1 MYFITGNIA
10 HRLCYIAEMRFT
22 PSRRIQ
28 AVPPSFLREIFKLI
42 ADPRIIS
49 FATGLPNPT
58 LFPTDAFKEA
68 ADRTLE
74 EAPGEALQYGTSI
87 GLPEL
92 RTLIAESYVRKDK
105 IDVSA
110 DQILIT
116 NGSQQGLELLGKVLI
131 NEGDSV
137 AVEMPTYL
145 AAIQAFSVY
154 EPRFVGVPLE
164 AEGMSI
170 PHLTEALRK
179 EPPKLLYTIPN
190 FQNPTGITTSDKV
203 RQAVSAAINGTDV
216 ILIED
221 DPYGEIRFEG
231 ERQRTYASMIENVV
245 MLGSFSKIVA
255 PGLRLGWMVVR
266 DPGLYRLLET
276 AKQAEDLHT
285 STFIQHVVYR
295 YYRDNDSDEH
305 VAVIAAA
312 YRKQK
317 DAMIA
322 ALQEQ
327 FGGTITYTKPEGG
340 MFIWATFPEH
350 VDTSTLFTL
359 ALEEGV
365 AFVPGE
371 SFYTDS
377 AQKNTMRLNFSNA
390 SVEHITE
397 GMQRLKRAVNRYES
411 RT

>member
-1 MYFITGNIA
+1 
-10 HRLCYIAEMRFT
+10 LCYIAEMRFT

-145 AAIQAFSVY
+145 AAIQAF
-154 EPRFVGVPLE
+154 
-164 AEGMSI
+164 
-170 PHLTEALRK
+170 
-179 EPPKLLYTIPN
+179 
-190 FQNPTGITTSDKV
+190 
-203 RQAVSAAINGTDV
+203 
-216 ILIED
+216 
-221 DPYGEIRFEG
+221 
-231 ERQRTYASMIENVV
+231 
-245 MLGSFSKIVA
+245 
-255 PGLRLGWMVVR
+255 
-266 DPGLYRLLET
+266 
-276 AKQAEDLHT
+276 
-285 STFIQHVVYR
+285 
-295 YYRDNDSDEH
+295 
-305 VAVIAAA
+305 
-312 YRKQK
+312 
-317 DAMIA
+317 
-322 ALQEQ
+322 
-327 FGGTITYTKPEGG
+327 
-340 MFIWATFPEH
+340 
-350 VDTSTLFTL
+350 
-359 ALEEGV
+359 
-365 AFVPGE
+365 
-371 SFYTDS
+371 
-377 AQKNTMRLNFSNA
+377 
-390 SVEHITE
+390 
-397 GMQRLKRAVNRYES
+397 
-411 RT
+411 

>member
-1 MYFITGNIA
+1 
-10 HRLCYIAEMRFT
+10 
-22 PSRRIQ
+22 
-28 AVPPSFLREIFKLI
+28 
-42 ADPRIIS
+42 
-49 FATGLPNPT
+49 
-58 LFPTDAFKEA
+58 
-68 ADRTLE
+68 
-74 EAPGEALQYGTSI
+74 
-87 GLPEL
+87 
-92 RTLIAESYVRKDK
+92 
-105 IDVSA
+105 
-110 DQILIT
+110 
-116 NGSQQGLELLGKVLI
+116 
-131 NEGDSV
+131 
-137 AVEMPTYL
+137 
-145 AAIQAFSVY
+145 VY